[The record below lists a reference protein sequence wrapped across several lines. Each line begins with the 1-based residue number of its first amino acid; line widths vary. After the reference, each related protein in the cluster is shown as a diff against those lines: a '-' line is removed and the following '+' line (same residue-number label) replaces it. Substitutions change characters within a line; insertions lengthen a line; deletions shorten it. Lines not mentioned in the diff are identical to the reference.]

1 MGGRSAEKLGKES
14 KLLPTARGRS
24 SRLAL
29 KSQQT
34 ATNLM
39 ETRDSLRR
47 VPQMVVSLLEL
58 INQAIHIHRALH
70 KHSVKVTCDA
80 LKFDQ
85 IGLRW
90 RLDSSHYF
98 VSTETRERLRR
109 NNHS

>member
-1 MGGRSAEKLGKES
+1 
-14 KLLPTARGRS
+14 
-24 SRLAL
+24 
-29 KSQQT
+29 
-34 ATNLM
+34 M

-47 VPQMVVSLLEL
+47 VPQTVVSLLEL
-58 INQAIHIHRALH
+58 INQAIHIHPALL
-70 KHSVKVTCDA
+70 KHPVKVSRDA

-109 NNHS
+109 NKHS

>member
-1 MGGRSAEKLGKES
+1 
-14 KLLPTARGRS
+14 
-24 SRLAL
+24 
-29 KSQQT
+29 
-34 ATNLM
+34 M

-47 VPQMVVSLLEL
+47 VPQTVVGLLEL

-70 KHSVKVTCDA
+70 KQEVKVTCDA

-98 VSTETRERLRR
+98 VSRETLEHLRR
-109 NNHS
+109 NNYS

>member
-1 MGGRSAEKLGKES
+1 M
-14 KLLPTARGRS
+14 P
-24 SRLAL
+24 
-29 KSQQT
+29 
-34 ATNLM
+34 ATSLRY
-39 ETRDSLRR
+39 TRDSFRR
-47 VPQMVVSLLEL
+47 VPQRAVSLLEL